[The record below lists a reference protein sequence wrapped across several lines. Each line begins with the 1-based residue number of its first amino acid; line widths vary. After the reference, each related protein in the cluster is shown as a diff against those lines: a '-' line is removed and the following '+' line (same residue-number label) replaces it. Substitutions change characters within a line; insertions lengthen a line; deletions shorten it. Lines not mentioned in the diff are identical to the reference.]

1 MSESQSMDEDDGA
14 MGPDSKSGATPEI
27 EEKRR
32 APRRAVKAHARFR
45 ETGASAFE
53 VELSDLSMLGFCM
66 ATFGRPAVGTHIWVQ
81 LPGLRSME
89 AVIRRTNGNDHG
101 CEFIQPLHASV
112 SDYLIREWGQ

>member
-1 MSESQSMDEDDGA
+1 MNEPDARDEDGRAMEQDGKDTSVTD
-14 MGPDSKSGATPEI
+14 MV
-27 EEKRR
+27 EKRR
-32 APRRAVKAHARFR
+32 VPRRAIKAHARFR

-66 ATFGRPAVGTHIWVQ
+66 ATFGRPAVGRHIWVQ

-89 AVIRRTNGNDHG
+89 AVIRRSNGNDHG
-101 CEFIQPLHASV
+101 CEFIQPLHPSV

>member
-1 MSESQSMDEDDGA
+1 MNESDAMDASHAGA
-14 MGPDSKSGATPEI
+14 GPDTASVPASDVT
-27 EEKRR
+27 EKRR
-32 APRRAVKAHARFR
+32 IQREKIKAHARFR

-53 VELSDLSMLGFCM
+53 VELTDLSMLGFCM
-66 ATFGRPAVGTHIWVQ
+66 TTFGRPAVGTHIWVQ

-101 CEFIQPLHASV
+101 CEFIQPLHPSV